1 MKIARIAVLAIAIIA
16 GGIAAILVSS
26 GEKAPAPAPQIVQD
40 AAPTSE
46 VLIAAAD
53 IPMGSV
59 VTAEALAWREW
70 PAAGTAGFITKAE
83 QPEALEDVKGA
94 IARQPIVSGEPIR
107 MQKIVKADGSGFM
120 SAILPA
126 GMRAVATEISAETG
140 AGGFILPN
148 DRVDVLL
155 TRRDEGGGGEGGGGE
170 GGANAEA
177 FSSSTILTNVRVLA
191 IDQATVEQDGQKV
204 VVGRT
209 ATLELLPRQTEI
221 LALARQLGTMS
232 LSLRSLADSNP
243 AGLAG
248 AGPEDKFGAG
258 PRADAGAMTV
268 IRYGVP
274 RQE

>member
-1 MKIARIAVLAIAIIA
+1 MKFARIAVLAIAIIA
-16 GGIAAILVSS
+16 GGIAAVLVGGGSD
-26 GEKAPAPAPQIVQD
+26 APPPPPPQVVE
-40 AAPTSE
+40 APTAE

-59 VTAEALAWREW
+59 VATESLAWRQW
-70 PAAGTAGFITKAE
+70 PLAGAEGFITKAA
-83 QPEALEDVKGA
+83 QPEAMSDIAGA
-94 IARQPIVSGEPIR
+94 IARQPIVQGEPIR

-148 DRVDVLL
+148 DRVDVIL
-155 TRRDEGGGGEGGGGE
+155 TRRDEGGGEGGG
-170 GGANAEA
+170 EA

-209 ATLELLPRQTEI
+209 ATLELFPRQTEI
-221 LALARQLGTMS
+221 LALARQLGTLS
-232 LSLRSLADSNP
+232 LALRSLADSNP
-243 AGLAG
+243 ALAG
-248 AGPEDKFGAG
+248 QSPEDRFGAKAEG
-258 PRADAGAMTV
+258 GAMTV
-268 IRYGVP
+268 IRFGIP

>member
-1 MKIARIAVLAIAIIA
+1 MKFARIAVLAIAVIA
-16 GGIAAILVSS
+16 GGIAAVLVS
-26 GEKAPAPAPQIVQD
+26 GGDAPPPPPPEVVE
-40 AAPTSE
+40 APTAE
-46 VLIAAAD
+46 VLIAAAE

-59 VTAEALAWREW
+59 VTPEALAWRQW
-70 PAAGTAGFITKAE
+70 PEAGAAGFITKAE
-83 QPEALEDVKGA
+83 QPEAMNDIAGA

-120 SAILPA
+120 SAILPS

-148 DRVDVLL
+148 DRVDVIL
-155 TRRDEGGGGEGGGGE
+155 TRRDEGGGEGSS
-170 GGANAEA
+170 GAG

-209 ATLELLPRQTEI
+209 ATLELFPRQTEI
-221 LALARQLGTMS
+221 LALARQLGTLS
-232 LSLRSLADSNP
+232 LALRSLADSNP
-243 AGLAG
+243 ALAG
-248 AGPEDKFGAG
+248 QTPEDKFGAAAAQG
-258 PRADAGAMTV
+258 SAMTV
-268 IRYGVP
+268 IRFGVP

>member
-1 MKIARIAVLAIAIIA
+1 MKFARIAVLAVAVIA
-16 GGIAAILVSS
+16 GGIAAVLVS
-26 GEKAPAPAPQIVQD
+26 GDDAPPPPPPQIVE
-40 AAPTSE
+40 AAPTAE
-46 VLIAAAD
+46 VLIAASD

-59 VTAEALAWREW
+59 VTAEALQWREW
-70 PAAGTAGFITKAE
+70 PLAGAEGFITKAA
-83 QPEALEDVKGA
+83 QPEAMNDITGA
-94 IARQPIVSGEPIR
+94 IARQPIVTGEPIR

-148 DRVDVLL
+148 DRVDVIL
-155 TRRDEGGGGEGGGGE
+155 TRRDEGGGGDGGS
-170 GGANAEA
+170 EA

-209 ATLELLPRQTEI
+209 ATLELFPRQTEI
-221 LALARQLGTMS
+221 LALARQLGTLS

-243 AGLAG
+243 ALAG
-248 AGPEDKFGAG
+248 QTPEDRFGKAKAEG
-258 PRADAGAMTV
+258 GAMTV
-268 IRYGVP
+268 IRFGVP

>member
-16 GGIAAILVSS
+16 GGIAAILVSGGS
-26 GEKAPAPAPQIVQD
+26 DTPAPTQVVQQ
-40 AAPTSE
+40 AAPTAE
-46 VLIAAAD
+46 VLVASAD

-59 VTAEALAWREW
+59 ITAEALAWREW
-70 PAAGTAGFITKAE
+70 PEAGAAGFITKAGE
-83 QPEALEDVKGA
+83 PEALANVTGA

-148 DRVDVLL
+148 DRVDVIL
-155 TRRDEGGGGEGGGGE
+155 TRRAESGGEGTT
-170 GGANAEA
+170 AEA
-177 FSSSTILTNVRVLA
+177 MSSSTILTNVRVLA

-221 LALARQLGTMS
+221 LALARQLGS
-232 LSLRSLADSNP
+232 LSLALRSLADSNP

-248 AGPEDKFGAG
+248 AAPEDRFGAG
-258 PRADAGAMTV
+258 RADAGAMTV

>member
-1 MKIARIAVLAIAIIA
+1 MKFARIAVLAVALIA
-16 GGIAAILVSS
+16 GGIAAILVS
-26 GEKAPAPAPQIVQD
+26 GDEPAPPPQIVRET
-40 AAPTSE
+40 APTAE
-46 VLIAAAD
+46 VLVAASD

-59 VTAEALAWREW
+59 VTAEALSWREW
-70 PAAGTAGFITKAE
+70 PEAGASGFITRAG
-83 QPEALEDVKGA
+83 QPEALNDIAGA
-94 IARQPIVSGEPIR
+94 IARQPIIAGEPIR

-148 DRVDVLL
+148 DRVDVIL
-155 TRRDEGGGGEGGGGE
+155 TRREEGKD
-170 GGANAEA
+170 NDEA

-209 ATLELLPRQTEI
+209 ATLELWPRQTEI

-232 LSLRSLADSNP
+232 LALRSLADSNP

-248 AGPEDKFGAG
+248 VGPEDKFGKAQQ
-258 PRADAGAMTV
+258 DSNAMTV

>member
-1 MKIARIAVLAIAIIA
+1 MKFARIAVFAIAIIA
-16 GGIAAILVSS
+16 GGVAALLVS
-26 GEKAPAPAPQIVQD
+26 GGGDAPPAPPPKVVHEKV
-40 AAPTSE
+40 PTAE
-46 VLIAAAD
+46 VLIASTDVA
-53 IPMGSV
+53 MGHV
-59 VTAEALAWREW
+59 VTAESLAWREW
-70 PAAGTAGFITKAE
+70 PEAGAAGFITKAA
-83 QPEALEDVKGA
+83 QPDALAEITGA
-94 IARQPIVSGEPIR
+94 IARQPIVAGEPIR

-120 SAILPA
+120 SAILPP

-148 DRVDVLL
+148 DRVDVIL
-155 TRRDEGGGGEGGGGE
+155 TRRAEGEDKEG
-170 GGANAEA
+170 

-191 IDQATVEQDGQKV
+191 IDQASAEQDGQTV

-221 LALARQLGTMS
+221 LALARQLGNLS
-232 LSLRSLADSNP
+232 LALRSLADSNP

-248 AGPEDKFGAG
+248 GGPEDTFGAK
-258 PRADAGAMTV
+258 AASDAMTV

>member
-1 MKIARIAVLAIAIIA
+1 MKFARIAVLAIAVIA
-16 GGIAAILVSS
+16 GGIAAVLVS
-26 GEKAPAPAPQIVQD
+26 GGDDAPPPPPPQVVE
-40 AAPTSE
+40 AAPTAE
-46 VLIAAAD
+46 VLIAETE

-59 VTAEALAWREW
+59 VTAEALSWRQW
-70 PAAGTAGFITKAE
+70 PEAGAAGFITKAE
-83 QPEALEDVKGA
+83 QPDAITEITGA

-107 MQKIVKADGSGFM
+107 LQKIVKADGSGFM

-148 DRVDVLL
+148 DRVDVIL
-155 TRRDEGGGGEGGGGE
+155 TRRDEGGGEGGGG
-170 GGANAEA
+170 EA

-209 ATLELLPRQTEI
+209 ATLELYPRQTEI
-221 LALARQLGTMS
+221 LALARQLGTLS
-232 LSLRSLADSNP
+232 LALRSLSDSNP
-243 AGLAG
+243 ALAG
-248 AGPEDKFGAG
+248 QSPEDKFGAKAEG
-258 PRADAGAMTV
+258 GAMTV

>member
-1 MKIARIAVLAIAIIA
+1 MKFARIAVLAIALLA
-16 GGIAAILVSS
+16 GGIAMLLVS
-26 GEKAPAPAPQIVQD
+26 GGDDAPAPAPQVVQE
-40 AAPTSE
+40 AAPTAE
-46 VLIAAAD
+46 VLIAAQE
-53 IPMGSV
+53 IPMGSA
-59 VTAEALAWREW
+59 VTAESLSWREW
-70 PAAGTAGFITKAE
+70 PLAGAEGFITKSS
-83 QPEALEDVKGA
+83 QPEAINDIAGA
-94 IARQPIVSGEPIR
+94 IARQPIVQGEPIR

-148 DRVDVLL
+148 DRVDVIL
-155 TRRDEGGGGEGGGGE
+155 TRKDD
-170 GGANAEA
+170 GGATGEEA

-232 LSLRSLADSNP
+232 LALRSLSDSNP
-243 AGLAG
+243 ALAG
-248 AGPEDKFGAG
+248 QAPEDRFGRKDA
-258 PRADAGAMTV
+258 AGAMTV

-274 RQE
+274 KQE